1 MAPSQT
7 LPPSPDLVYTEPTL
21 TAELLDRFD
30 AFAREVAS
38 YDGVS
43 AFSEQTRIELTKALR
58 ERTLTP
64 PHLFLAEDD
73 GTVVAAFVAL
83 TPASD
88 EDGGI
93 IEAAVAPT
101 YRGRGAGSAFFEYA
115 VRQLGEEAV
124 RYRLWVHGSA
134 NDTGIETPAH
144 AFATLHGFS
153 PVRVLYKMVLPL
165 DEATRKDLVARSDA
179 RALPENLRMRTY
191 TNADEFPWLRV
202 NAAAFAHHPEQGK
215 LTLADLRERTGSDWF
230 RPEGFFIAS
239 EKGDDASIA
248 AFTWTKIPTGQ
259 VSGELSPAGEIYV
272 VGVNPGSQG
281 GGLGSTLTQ
290 RALAY
295 LASAADESGEPLHA
309 IELYVDA
316 DNTAA
321 YSLYTS
327 LGFSVATVDRM
338 YAPGQ
343 PA

>member
-1 MAPSQT
+1 M
-7 LPPSPDLVYTEPTL
+7 
-21 TAELLDRFD
+21 
-30 AFAREVAS
+30 
-38 YDGVS
+38 
-43 AFSEQTRIELTKALR
+43 
-58 ERTLTP
+58 
-64 PHLFLAEDD
+64 
-73 GTVVAAFVAL
+73 
-83 TPASD
+83 
-88 EDGGI
+88 
-93 IEAAVAPT
+93 APT

-215 LTLADLRERTGSDWF
+215 LTLADLRERTGSGWF

-281 GGLGSTLTQ
+281 GGLGRSLTL

-295 LASAADESGEPLHA
+295 LASATDESGEPLHA

>member
-1 MAPSQT
+1 M
-7 LPPSPDLVYTEPTL
+7 
-21 TAELLDRFD
+21 
-30 AFAREVAS
+30 
-38 YDGVS
+38 
-43 AFSEQTRIELTKALR
+43 
-58 ERTLTP
+58 
-64 PHLFLAEDD
+64 
-73 GTVVAAFVAL
+73 
-83 TPASD
+83 
-88 EDGGI
+88 
-93 IEAAVAPT
+93 
-101 YRGRGAGSAFFEYA
+101 
-115 VRQLGEEAV
+115 

-165 DEATRKDLVARSDA
+165 DESTREDLVERSDA

-191 TNADEFPWLRV
+191 TGADEFPWLRV

-239 EKGDDASIA
+239 EKEDDASIA

-259 VSGELSPAGEIYV
+259 VRGGLSPAGEIYV
-272 VGVNPGSQG
+272 VGVNPDSQG
-281 GGLGSTLTQ
+281 GGLGRTLTLQ
-290 RALAY
+290 ALAY
-295 LASAADESGEPLHA
+295 LALAADESGEPLHA

-338 YAPGQ
+338 YAPGH
-343 PA
+343 AA